1 MNETQI
7 AQQIRQRIDE
17 SMDQAQQ
24 QWRNPAGT
32 STRHFVVDELLPEE
46 LVDELSAAFSQ
57 DKIDWVQRSSFRE
70 KKKTFSKIDSIDP
83 LVAAVTD
90 AFHAQCVLEAVA
102 RITGF
107 DGLRADPELYAGGI
121 SMMVP
126 GDFLNPHIDNSHDSA
141 RARYRRLNLLYYV
154 SPQWSEHCGGN
165 LELWDA
171 AVSKPVEIVSR
182 CNRLVVMETNK
193 TSWHSVNEVV
203 AKRNRCCVSNYY
215 FSQSSPDGSDYYHVT
230 SFLGRPRQV
239 LRRAWGRCDNFL
251 RQEVAVRL
259 KISRGKNLSRYK

>member
-1 MNETQI
+1 MKETQI
-7 AQQIRQRIDE
+7 AQQIRQRIDA

-24 QWRNPAGT
+24 QWANPVGT
-32 STRHFVVDELLPEE
+32 STRHFVVDDLLPEA
-46 LVDELSAAFSQ
+46 LIDKLSAAFSQ
-57 DKIDWVQRSSFRE
+57 GGIDWVQRSSFRE

-83 LVAAVTD
+83 LVGAVTD
-90 AFHAQCVLEAVA
+90 AFHEECVLEAVA
-102 RITGF
+102 RVTGF
-107 DGLRADPELYAGGI
+107 DGLQADPELYAGGI

-154 SPQWSEHCGGN
+154 SPQWSKDCGGN

-193 TSWHSVNEVV
+193 TSWHSVNEVITQ
-203 AKRNRCCVSNYY
+203 RNRCCVSNYY
-215 FSQSSPDGSDYYHVT
+215 FSTGSPDGSAYYHVT

-251 RQEVAVRL
+251 RQQVAVGL